1 MLTNSGSITAGNLFA
16 IDAAVAA
23 TSIFNENGGTITGF
37 VDLTDNADYFTNEAG
52 AAFEARLTS
61 DFRMGGDLFEN
72 HGRVHTAADGAASE
86 FTAFIGLETFENSG
100 TISLVDGQAGD
111 VFQISN
117 TVGGTDLDFNASAGS
132 KLAVDAVLGPPG
144 STADLF
150 VIDGDVTG
158 RTALAV
164 NNTGSGL
171 GAYNP
176 QGIVVVNVPNGNVAS
191 NAFFLPQP
199 IETGLFDW
207 DLFFVPTGSGF
218 FELRSFP
225 GGGAH
230 VLPQLLTASQ
240 DVWYATSE
248 TWLDRTADLRVQLSG
263 GGVPANLKE
272 GVAMPSGNITPGIW
286 VRGSGTWLDRDDQ
299 ASTTAFGRTYK
310 FNLDRDLDLGTVQ
323 GGVDFGSRG
332 VLSEGDALL
341 YGLLGGAVFGELT
354 YDQLARQFDIDGG
367 EVGGYL
373 TYLNG
378 GLYIDNLL
386 KATFTEFDG
395 SANSGIPGLDST
407 VWGFRSDGGYRFGAP
422 RQGAFF
428 EPQAT
433 IAAAWTDLDNFTLA
447 GNSVTFGD
455 ETDVRGRLG
464 LRVGTSRLTRDG
476 GVIEPFV
483 VGSLWGNLSGDNK
496 ATVTSSG
503 TSFGFTDKG
512 DDVWGVLSG
521 GLNLFA
527 ASGNSSAFAK
537 VDYTFGDDIDG
548 FGAKLGMRYTGSATL
563 RDGRVPRPPQGEGD
577 WESLM
582 LRCARRAPR
591 STHVSLPKGR
601 AGKTDYFET
610 GLRGEPLRPSSG

>member
-1 MLTNSGSITAGNLFA
+1 
-16 IDAAVAA
+16 
-23 TSIFNENGGTITGF
+23 
-37 VDLTDNADYFTNEAG
+37 
-52 AAFEARLTS
+52 
-61 DFRMGGDLFEN
+61 
-72 HGRVHTAADGAASE
+72 
-86 FTAFIGLETFENSG
+86 
-100 TISLVDGQAGD
+100 
-111 VFQISN
+111 
-117 TVGGTDLDFNASAGS
+117 
-132 KLAVDAVLGPPG
+132 LGPPG
-144 STADLF
+144 SIADVF

-191 NAFFLPQP
+191 NAFFLKQP

-207 DLFFVPTGSGF
+207 DLYFVPTGSGF

-263 GGVPANLKE
+263 GSVPANLKD
-272 GVAMPSGNITPGIW
+272 GAAMPAGNITPGIW

-433 IAAAWTDLDNFTLA
+433 IAAAWTDMDNFTLA

-464 LRVGTSRLTRDG
+464 LRVGTSRLTSDG

-503 TSFGFTDKG
+503 TSFGFTDRS
-512 DDVWGVLSG
+512 DDVWGVLSV

-548 FGAKLGMRYTGSATL
+548 FGAKLGMRYN
-563 RDGRVPRPPQGEGD
+563 
-577 WESLM
+577 W
-582 LRCARRAPR
+582 
-591 STHVSLPKGR
+591 
-601 AGKTDYFET
+601 
-610 GLRGEPLRPSSG
+610 